1 MIRFI
6 QHTLVIALVGSI
18 SFSQVGVLL
27 YDVYCH
33 CKKESSS
40 HLHMAFS
47 ACEDEQA
54 SFSMS
59 SSCCST
65 QKSCSNAPAGE
76 PCEKKEITFL
86 QLDLAKEIIKK
97 SQFRLDEFLFIKVLL
112 PFHHSQNIYSSKLS
126 NNSQIDF
133 DHNGHPIRRHT
144 QAFIQQYLC

>member
-6 QHTLVIALVGSI
+6 QHTLIIALVGSI

-59 SSCCST
+59 TSCCST

-97 SQFRLDEFLFIKVLL
+97 SEFRLDDFLFVKVFSPIYLA
-112 PFHHSQNIYSSKLS
+112 QNILSSKLS
-126 NNSQIDF
+126 NSSQIDF
-133 DHNGHPIRRHT
+133 ELNCHPIRRHT

>member
-6 QHTLVIALVGSI
+6 QHTLIIALVGSI

-54 SFSMS
+54 SFNMS

-65 QKSCSNAPAGE
+65 QKSCSNAPTGE

-86 QLDLAKEIIKK
+86 QLDLAKEIIEK
-97 SQFRLDEFLFIKVLL
+97 SEFRLDDFLFVKVL
-112 PFHHSQNIYSSKLS
+112 PYIYHTPNIFSSKLS
-126 NNSQIDF
+126 KHSQIDF
-133 DHNGHPIRRHT
+133 DHNCHPIRRHT
-144 QAFIQQYLC
+144 QAFIQQYMC

>member
-6 QHTLVIALVGSI
+6 QHTLIIALVGSI

-40 HLHMAFS
+40 HLHMAFGHV
-47 ACEDEQA
+47 EDEQA
-54 SFSMS
+54 SCAMS
-59 SSCCST
+59 SACCST
-65 QKSCSNAPAGE
+65 QKSCTNAPAGE

-86 QLDLAKEIIKK
+86 QLDLAKEIIEK
-97 SQFRLDEFLFIKVLL
+97 SEFRLDDFLFVKVLS
-112 PFHHSQNIYSSKLS
+112 PIYHIPNMLSAKLS
-126 NNSQIDF
+126 NHSQIDF
-133 DHNGHPIRRHT
+133 DHNSHPIRRHT